1 MAWLAHRSPDRD
13 EPLDSHLAEVGAM
26 AGAFAAPFKAEAWG
40 QAAGLL
46 HDLGKSSDAF
56 QRRLMGDPASADHIS
71 AGVQAA
77 LRASPLGRLLAYAVA
92 GHHGGMPDAGELA
105 ARTSAPA
112 PYDPAALPPLPALA
126 RPPAQMA
133 GQGAA
138 LFVRMVFSC
147 LTDADFLA
155 TEAFYRPELPNLR
168 GTPFDADMLLARLSA
183 TLDDKMA
190 TVPDTDI
197 NRLRRRVLDDCR
209 NKAQAPPGLFTLSVP
224 TGGGK
229 TLAAMAFALAHAKRW
244 GKRRVVTV
252 IPYTSIIEQNAA
264 IYRDALGPEN
274 VLEHHSAFRHPA
286 DRDGPE
292 PEARDKLRLAEEN
305 WDAPVVVTTS
315 VQFFESLFSN
325 RPSRCRKLHNL
336 ADSVI
341 VLDEAQLLPT
351 AFLTPCLHVLQ
362 ALVRDYGCTIVLST
376 ATQPALTDPDWLPG
390 CALTGVT
397 EIVAEPHALHAAMR
411 RVRYEWAGPL
421 DDAAV
426 AECMLAQPQV
436 LTVVNTRR
444 HARELFALIRGN
456 RGTFHLSAA
465 MTPAHRTQVLSDI
478 RAALESSQPC
488 RVVSTQVVECGVD
501 VDFPA
506 VLRSLAGLDSIIQ
519 AGGRCN
525 RSGGRNDAVVTVFAA
540 PGHPVPSLW
549 SNHATLA
556 RQVLTGK
563 FAADPAAPEA
573 VAWYFRNLFRDEN
586 RDVHGICRLLEANKQ
601 LAFAFRAAA
610 QAFQLIEGGQVDVTI
625 PRTAEAQD
633 LIRRLAAE
641 GPTPALLRALH
652 PHTVQL
658 RPAQAKALGK
668 ALRLVAERVW
678 VLDTAAY
685 DEEMGVR
692 V

>member
-1 MAWLAHRSPDRD
+1 MVWFAHSSGDGD
-13 EPLDSHLAEVGAM
+13 EALEHHLLEVGSM
-26 AGAFAAPFKAEAWG
+26 AGTFAAAFKAGAWG

-46 HDLGKSSDAF
+46 HDLGKACDAF
-56 QRRLMGDPASADHIS
+56 QRRLQGDPASVDHVS
-71 AGVQAA
+71 AGIQAA
-77 LRASPLGRLLAYAVA
+77 VRMSPLGKLLAYAVA

-105 ARTSAPA
+105 ERITRPA
-112 PYDPAALPPLPALA
+112 PFDEAAQPPLPPLGS
-126 RPPAQMA
+126 PPVRMND
-133 GQGAA
+133 QGAA
-138 LFVRMVFSC
+138 LFIRMVFSC

-155 TEAFYRPELPNLR
+155 TEAFYRPEVPHLR
-168 GTPFDADMLLARLSA
+168 GTPFDADVLLSRLSA
-183 TLDDKMA
+183 YLDAKMA
-190 TVPDTDI
+190 DAPPTEV
-197 NRLRRRVLDDCR
+197 NQLRRRILDECR
-209 NKAQAPPGLFTLSVP
+209 RKAEASPGLFTLSVP

-229 TLAAMAFALAHAKRW
+229 TLASMAFALTHAKRW
-244 GKRRVVTV
+244 GKRRVIAV

-264 IYRDALGPEN
+264 IYRDALGAEN

-292 PEARDKLRLAEEN
+292 PEAREKLRLAEEN

-336 ADSVI
+336 ADAVI

-351 AFLTPCLHVLQ
+351 AFLNPCLHVLQ
-362 ALVRDYGCTIVLST
+362 ALARDYGCTIVLST

-397 EIVAEPHALHAAMR
+397 EIVSDPHALHTAMR

-421 DDAAV
+421 DDRAV
-426 AECMLAQPQV
+426 VERMLAQPQA

-456 RGTFHLSAA
+456 PGAFHLSAA
-465 MTPAHRTQVLSDI
+465 MTPAHRTQVLADI
-478 RAALESSQPC
+478 RTALDNGQPC
-488 RVVSTQVVECGVD
+488 RVVATQVVECGVD

-506 VLRSLAGLDSIIQ
+506 VFRSLAGLDSIIQ

-525 RSGGRNDAVVTVFAA
+525 RSGGRNDAVVTVFSA

-549 SNHATLA
+549 TNHANLT
-556 RQVLTGK
+556 RQVLTGA

-573 VAWYFRNLFRDEN
+573 VAWYFKNLFRDEN
-586 RDVHGICRLLEANKQ
+586 RDVRGICRLLETTRQ
-601 LAFAFRAAA
+601 MAFAFRSAA
-610 QAFQLIEGGQVDVTI
+610 QAFQLIEGGQVDVTV

-633 LIRRLAAE
+633 LIRRLEAE
-641 GPTPALLRALH
+641 GPHPTLLRNLH
-652 PHTVQL
+652 PHTVQI
-658 RPAQAKALGK
+658 RPAQAKALGS

-678 VLDTAAY
+678 VLDAAAY
-685 DEEMGVR
+685 DGEMGVR
-692 V
+692 G